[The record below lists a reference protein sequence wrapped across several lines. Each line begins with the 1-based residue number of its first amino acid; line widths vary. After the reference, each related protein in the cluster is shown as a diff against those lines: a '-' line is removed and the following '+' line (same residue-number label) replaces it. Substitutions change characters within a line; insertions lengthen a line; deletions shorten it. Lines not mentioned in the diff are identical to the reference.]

1 MSLFAPLALLFG
13 LSLPVVVLFYLLK
26 VRRTERDVSSILL
39 WETLRRDLAAHEPWQ
54 KLRWS
59 VLLVLQLILLAI
71 LTVALSRPAIVAPA
85 PSTRFVAII
94 VDTSAS
100 MLATDIVPNR
110 FDRALGAAQDLVDG
124 LPDGT
129 SAAVIA
135 AGTTAQIVVPET
147 SDRAVLD
154 RGLADLHATE
164 AAGDAID
171 SALRLAGAL
180 AHGRPDA
187 TIHLFSDGAYPH
199 PPEWDDLTNLNLQFH
214 QFGTAIGNQAITA
227 LATRSTSDATTS
239 QTNDPRQLFAR
250 IQNFDN
256 QPRSAN
262 VTLTADGQPIE
273 SRAIDL
279 PAGGSSQLYFT
290 DLPPE
295 ARVIQLQLDQRDAL
309 DADNR
314 ATLVRGAAPTTPV
327 LLVTRGN
334 LFLQKALEAVPG
346 VTLYQVTPRSYPTV
360 DTGPYGVLVF
370 DGYIP
375 DRPPTKNALIVDPS
389 DTPWLPLEGVVR
401 TPPITLW
408 RNDDPTL
415 AYVDLR
421 SVQIARASN
430 VKLPDWAHPLIQSNG
445 VALGFVGDNNGARI
459 VGLTFNLQQSNLPLS
474 PAFPILVSN
483 VMRFL
488 TPPAVTQSASLAPGV
503 PAIVQPRPGV
513 ERVVVSGPAG
523 LSWTIVPSGG
533 VVRFDQTDQVGLYQ
547 ATEYIG
553 SQSVDVQR
561 FAVNLF
567 DPTESD
573 LRPRANLV
581 DRVSPSGSSP
591 GEKTPVVHEYAWYL
605 LLLAVPLMVGE
616 WWWFHRR

>member
-59 VLLVLQLILLAI
+59 ILLILQLILLAI
-71 LTVALSRPAIVAPA
+71 LTVALSRPSIVAPA
-85 PSTRFVAII
+85 PSTRFMAII

-100 MLATDIVPNR
+100 MLATDVLPNR
-110 FDRALGAAQDLVDG
+110 FERARSAARELVDG

-135 AGTTAQIVVPET
+135 AGATAQVVVPET
-147 SDRAVLD
+147 SDGAALD
-154 RGLADLHATE
+154 RGLAALRATDTD
-164 AAGDAID
+164 GDSVD

-187 TIHLFSDGAYPH
+187 SVHLFSDGAYPH
-199 PPEWDDLTNLNLQFH
+199 PPEWDDLTNLNLRFH
-214 QFGTAIGNQAITA
+214 QFGTPTGNQAITA
-227 LATRSTSDATTS
+227 LATRSTSDPSTS
-239 QTNDPRQLFAR
+239 PSSDPRQLFAR
-250 IQNFDN
+250 VQSFDPL
-256 QPRSAN
+256 PRSVN
-262 VTLTADGQPIE
+262 VTLTADGQPVE
-273 SRAIDL
+273 SRAVDL
-279 PAGGSSQLYFT
+279 PADGSSQLFFT
-290 DLPPE
+290 DLPPD

-309 DADNR
+309 EADNR
-314 ATLVRGAAPTTPV
+314 AILVRGATPTTSV

-334 LFLQKALEAVPG
+334 LFLQKALESVPG

-360 DTGPYGVLVF
+360 DTTPYGVLVF
-370 DGYIP
+370 DGFLP
-375 DRPPTKNALIVDPS
+375 DRPPGKNSLIVDPS
-389 DTPWLPLEGVVR
+389 DAPWLPLEGVVR
-401 TPPITLW
+401 APPITLW

-421 SVQIARASN
+421 SIQIARASN
-430 VKLPDWAHPLIQSNG
+430 VKLPDWAYPLIQSNG
-445 VALGFVGDNNGARI
+445 VALGFAGDDNGARM

-474 PAFPILVSN
+474 PAFPIFVSN

-488 TPPAVTQSASLAPGV
+488 TPTVVTQSASLAPGN
-503 PAIVQPRPGV
+503 PAIVQARPGV
-513 ERVVVSGPAG
+513 GRVVIGGPSGQ
-523 LSWTIVPSGG
+523 SWTIVPSGG
-533 VVRFDQTDQVGLYQ
+533 VARFDQTDQVGLYQ
-547 ATEYIG
+547 ATEYVG
-553 SQSVDVQR
+553 SQSVDVER

-567 DPTESD
+567 DPAESD
-573 LRPRANLV
+573 LRPRADLV
-581 DRVSPSGSSP
+581 DRAAPVASSSIR
-591 GEKTPVVHEYAWYL
+591 ETPVVHEYAWFL
-605 LLLAVPLMVGE
+605 LLLAVPLMLGE

>member
-1 MSLFAPLALLFG
+1 MSLLAPLALLFG

-59 VLLVLQLILLAI
+59 VLLVLQLILLAV
-71 LTVALSRPAIVAPA
+71 LAVALSRPAIVAPA
-85 PSTRFVAII
+85 PTTRFVAII

-100 MLATDIVPNR
+100 MLATDVVPNR
-110 FDRALGAAQDLVDG
+110 FERALSAAQDLVDG

-129 SAAVIA
+129 SAAVIS
-135 AGTTAQIVVPET
+135 AGTTAQVVVPET
-147 SDRAVLD
+147 TDHAALD
-154 RGLADLHATE
+154 RGLADLRATDG
-164 AAGDAID
+164 AGDSVDA
-171 SALRLAGAL
+171 ALRLAGAL

-199 PPEWDDLTNLNLQFH
+199 PAEWDDLTNLNLRFH
-214 QFGTAIGNQAITA
+214 PFGTSTGNQAITA
-227 LATRSTSDATTS
+227 LATRSTSDQSTS
-239 QTNDPRQLFAR
+239 QAADPRQLFAR
-250 IQNFDN
+250 IQNFDSG
-256 QPRSAN
+256 PRS
-262 VTLTADGQPIE
+262 VTVMLTADGQPVE
-273 SRAIDL
+273 SRPVNL
-279 PAGGSSQLYFT
+279 PADGSSQLFFT

-295 ARVIQLQLDQRDAL
+295 ARVIQLQLDQHDAL

-314 ATLVRGAAPTTPV
+314 ATIVRGTAPTTPV

-346 VTLYQVTPRSYPTV
+346 VTLYQVTPRSFPTV
-360 DTGPYGVLVF
+360 DTTSYGVLVF
-370 DGYIP
+370 DGFVP
-375 DRPPTKNALIVDPS
+375 DRPPTKNSLIVDPS
-389 DTPWLPLEGVVR
+389 DAPWLPLQGIVR

-421 SVQIARASN
+421 TVQIARASN
-430 VKLPDWAHPLIQSNG
+430 VKLPDWAHPLIESNG
-445 VALGFVGDNNGARI
+445 VALGFIGDNEGTRM
-459 VGLTFNLQQSNLPLS
+459 VGLTFDLQQSNLPLS
-474 PAFPILVSN
+474 ASFPILISN

-488 TPPAVTQSASLAPGV
+488 TPAALTQSASLAPGA
-503 PAIVQPRPGV
+503 PAVIQPRPGV
-513 ERVVVSGPAG
+513 DRVVVSGPTG
-523 LSWTIVPSGG
+523 GTWTIVPSGA

-547 ATEYIG
+547 ATEYVG

-567 DPTESD
+567 DPSESD
-573 LRPRANLV
+573 LRPRADLT
-581 DRVSPSGSSP
+581 DHDSPLGNIP
-591 GEKTPVVHEYAWYL
+591 TKKTPVVHEYAPYL
-605 LLLAVPLMVGE
+605 LLLAVPLMLGE
-616 WWWFHRR
+616 WWWFHRK